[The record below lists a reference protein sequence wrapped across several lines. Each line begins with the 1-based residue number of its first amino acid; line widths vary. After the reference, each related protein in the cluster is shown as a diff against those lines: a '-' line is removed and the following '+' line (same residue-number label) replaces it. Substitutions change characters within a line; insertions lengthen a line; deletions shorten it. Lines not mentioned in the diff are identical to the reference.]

1 MIGLI
6 LILII
11 LIPVVLLIA
20 ASILD
25 GPRNITI
32 SGLFMGSLI
41 LLFGVVILVFALFDV
56 ILGAVLPY

>member
-11 LIPVVLLIA
+11 LIPVALLVIA
-20 ASILD
+20 SVLD
-25 GPRNITI
+25 GPRNIRI
-32 SGLFMGSLI
+32 SGLFIGSLV
-41 LLFGVVILVFALFDV
+41 LLFIVIILVFAMFDL